1 VNDEWGVG
9 RLERDQDD
17 EGAADNILNLSYIY
31 DINMSFIYIYVYI
44 YIYTY
49 ICNDHMCISIPN
61 MSLGIVVWI
70 LGHLPIFRIIQH
82 NFLICC
88 CHIFTIYKVKMM

>member
-44 YIYTY
+44 YIY
-49 ICNDHMCISIPN
+49 
-61 MSLGIVVWI
+61 
-70 LGHLPIFRIIQH
+70 
-82 NFLICC
+82 
-88 CHIFTIYKVKMM
+88 IYM